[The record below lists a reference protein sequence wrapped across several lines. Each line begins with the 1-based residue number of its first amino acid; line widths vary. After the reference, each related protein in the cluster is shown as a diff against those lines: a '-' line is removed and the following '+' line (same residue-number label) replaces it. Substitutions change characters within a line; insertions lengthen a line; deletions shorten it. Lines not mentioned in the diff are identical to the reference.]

1 MCVCRKGRVGLVCLV
16 RIGQGDRR
24 DFFRFRLNIEI
35 GGVLTRVLSLRR
47 LNLFATLKLCSMEN

>member
-1 MCVCRKGRVGLVCLV
+1 MGLVCLV

-35 GGVLTRVLSLRR
+35 GGGGVLTILSLRR